1 MRIIV
6 CLVPLV
12 LIFLFSGC
20 ATSLRSEYPRMYK
33 EKPLS
38 ITVLPIINN
47 TTAADSS
54 NLYISTLAEPLS
66 NMGYYVFP
74 IEITNEIFVRE
85 GVTSGKQLENV
96 PAQRYRKLFG
106 TDTVLSI
113 SINKWNTSY
122 MVLAGNV
129 SVELECKI
137 TSTKTGEILW
147 SKSGE
152 VSVPIQENSGNPMLD
167 IIMVAVKTAAIDY
180 VPIARRLNK
189 RIFNRL
195 PAGKYSNDYGL
206 DENRMK

>member
-1 MRIIV
+1 MRVAV
-6 CLVPLV
+6 CSIPLI
-12 LIFLFSGC
+12 LISLFFGC
-20 ATSLRSEYPRMYK
+20 ALSKRDEYPGMYK
-33 EKPLS
+33 EKPIS
-38 ITVLPIINN
+38 ITVLPITNN

-54 NLYISTLAEPLS
+54 NLYLSTLAEPLS

-85 GVTSGKQLENV
+85 GISSGKQLENI
-96 PAQRYRKLFG
+96 PATRYRELFG

-122 MVLAGNV
+122 LVLAGNV

-152 VSVPIQENSGNPMLD
+152 ISIPIQENSGNPLID
-167 IIMVAVKTAAIDY
+167 VIMIAVKTAAVDY
-180 VPIARRLNK
+180 VPVARRLNEK
-189 RIFNRL
+189 IFNRL
-195 PAGKYSNDYGL
+195 PAGKYSNHYEL
-206 DENRMK
+206 NENRH